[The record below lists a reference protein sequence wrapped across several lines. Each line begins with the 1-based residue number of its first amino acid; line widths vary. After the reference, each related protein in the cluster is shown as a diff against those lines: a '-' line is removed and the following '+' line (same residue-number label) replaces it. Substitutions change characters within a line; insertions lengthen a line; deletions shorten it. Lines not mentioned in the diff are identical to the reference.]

1 MREMD
6 SNISLCYT
14 TIMNKPVIF
23 KFTTQKE
30 KHNTYLYF
38 ANDKQFPYTVYA
50 TAFEIVIDIPEE
62 LVINFAIFFSC
73 HRGKCKRSLTRF
85 HFRYLE
91 TKLSHEKLG

>member
-6 SNISLCYT
+6 SNISLYYNN
-14 TIMNKPVIF
+14 IMNKPVIF
-23 KFTTQKE
+23 KFTSQKE

-62 LVINFAIFFSC
+62 LVTNFVKDLRTVLKNNKIKIYYDNREIS
-73 HRGKCKRSLTRF
+73 RNMYKV
-85 HFRYLE
+85 
-91 TKLSHEKLG
+91 

>member
-6 SNISLCYT
+6 NNISLYYNN
-14 TIMNKPVIF
+14 IMNKPVIF
-23 KFTTQKE
+23 KFTSQKE

-62 LVINFAIFFSC
+62 LVTNFVKDIRLVLKTNKIKIYYDNREIS
-73 HRGKCKRSLTRF
+73 RNMYKV
-85 HFRYLE
+85 
-91 TKLSHEKLG
+91 

>member
-38 ANDKQFPYTVYA
+38 INDKRFPYHVYT
-50 TAFEIVIDIPEE
+50 TAYEIIIDIPEE
-62 LVINFAIFFSC
+62 RVINFVKEIRTVLKNNKITIYYDNKEIS
-73 HRGKCKRSLTRF
+73 RNMYKM
-85 HFRYLE
+85 
-91 TKLSHEKLG
+91 

>member
-23 KFTTQKE
+23 RFTTQKE

-38 ANDKQFPYTVYA
+38 INDKQFPYSVYA
-50 TAFEIVIDIPEE
+50 TAYEIVIDIPEE
-62 LVINFAIFFSC
+62 LV
-73 HRGKCKRSLTRF
+73 
-85 HFRYLE
+85 
-91 TKLSHEKLG
+91 TKFVKDIRTVLKNNKIKIYYDNREISRNMYKM

>member
-6 SNISLCYT
+6 SNISLYYNN
-14 TIMNKPVIF
+14 IMNKPVIF
-23 KFTTQKE
+23 RFTSQKE

-62 LVINFAIFFSC
+62 LVINFVKDLRTVLKNNKIKMYYD
-73 HRGKCKRSLTRF
+73 GKEISRNMYKM
-85 HFRYLE
+85 
-91 TKLSHEKLG
+91 

>member
-6 SNISLCYT
+6 SNISLYYNN
-14 TIMNKPVIF
+14 IMNKPVIF
-23 KFTTQKE
+23 KFTSQKE

-62 LVINFAIFFSC
+62 LVINFVKDLRTVLKNNKIKMYYD
-73 HRGKCKRSLTRF
+73 GKEISRNMYKV
-85 HFRYLE
+85 
-91 TKLSHEKLG
+91 

>member
-6 SNISLCYT
+6 SNISLYYNN
-14 TIMNKPVIF
+14 IMNKPVIF
-23 KFTTQKE
+23 RFTSQKE

-62 LVINFAIFFSC
+62 LVINFVKDLRTVLKNNKIKMYYD
-73 HRGKCKRSLTRF
+73 GKEISRNMYKV
-85 HFRYLE
+85 
-91 TKLSHEKLG
+91 

>member
-23 KFTTQKE
+23 KFTSQKE

-62 LVINFAIFFSC
+62 LVINFVKDLRTVLKNNKIKMYYD
-73 HRGKCKRSLTRF
+73 GKEISRNMYKV
-85 HFRYLE
+85 
-91 TKLSHEKLG
+91 